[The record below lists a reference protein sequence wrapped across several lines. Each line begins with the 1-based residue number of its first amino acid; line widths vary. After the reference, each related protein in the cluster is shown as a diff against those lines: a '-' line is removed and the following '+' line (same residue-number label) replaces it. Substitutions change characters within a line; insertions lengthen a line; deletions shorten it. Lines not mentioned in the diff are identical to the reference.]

1 MQIVPISSIRLN
13 DNNPRFIR
21 DEKFAGLVR
30 SVQSFPDMLNK
41 RPIVVNKEMV
51 VLGGN
56 MRLRA
61 CIEAGLTE
69 VPIIIADWSEAQQRE
84 FIIKD
89 NVSGGQW
96 DWDELSSDWDTAL
109 LQDWGLDIPDLYNDK
124 QFGEDFE
131 LKDGDRAPF
140 QQMTFTFS
148 DTQAELIR
156 QAMRDV
162 VVMDEGTDGNEN
174 SHGNQIHQIVLE
186 WVEQK
191 KLS

>member
-1 MQIVPISSIRLN
+1 MQIVDIQSIKLN
-13 DNNPRFIR
+13 NNNPRFIR

-30 SVQSFPDMLNK
+30 SIKSFPDMLNK
-41 RPIVVNKEMV
+41 RPIIVNKDMV

-61 CIEAGLTE
+61 CMEAGLRE
-69 VPIIIADWSEAQQRE
+69 VPVIVADWDEAQQRE

-96 DWDELSSDWDTAL
+96 DWDQLSTDWNIEL
-109 LQDWGLDIPDLYNDK
+109 LQDWGLDIPDVPSADEFGD
-124 QFGEDFE
+124 QFN

-148 DTQAELIR
+148 DTQAERIR
-156 QAMRDV
+156 QAMHDV
-162 VVMDEGTDGNEN
+162 EVMPESTDGNEN

-186 WVEQK
+186 WVEQRR
-191 KLS
+191 SS